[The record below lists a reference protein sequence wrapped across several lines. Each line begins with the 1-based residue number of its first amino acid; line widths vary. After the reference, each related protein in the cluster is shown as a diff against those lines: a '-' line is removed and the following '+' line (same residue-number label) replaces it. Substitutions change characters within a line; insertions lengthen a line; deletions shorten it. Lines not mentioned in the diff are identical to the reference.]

1 MHWSASSRRRASA
14 AGFTLAEVL
23 AALVIMAIVLPV
35 AVEGLRIANRAGVV
49 AHRKGVAVQ
58 LADSL
63 LNELVVTGEWQY
75 SAQDGD
81 FGTEWNGYRWRLRNQ
96 NWGSDAMQMLTL
108 EVFYQVQ
115 DREYSVRLSTLA
127 LPTQ

>member
-1 MHWSASSRRRASA
+1 MRWSACSRRRASA

-35 AVEGLRIANRAGVV
+35 AIEGLRIANRAGVV
-49 AHRKGVAVQ
+49 AQRKGVAAQ
-58 LADSL
+58 LADGL
-63 LNELVVTGEWQY
+63 LNEFVVTGEWQY

-81 FGTEWNGYRWRLRNQ
+81 FGPEWTGYRWRFHNEA
-96 NWGSDAMQMLTL
+96 WGRDAMQMLTL

-115 DREYSVRLSTLA
+115 DREFSVQLSTLA
-127 LPTQ
+127 LPTE